1 MNNVSIIDSGTS
13 NLFSIKNAINE
24 VGAKAKII
32 SKKSEIIK
40 SDILVL
46 PGVGSYKEAMKNLKK
61 KNIIKPIIQHINSG
75 KSFLGICLG
84 FQLLFESSS
93 EFGNTKGLGILKGTI
108 NSFDSKKV
116 KSIPHVG
123 WNKAKVKNRKLNLI
137 NDSELYYFVHS
148 FYAKPKDRK
157 IVYTTTVA
165 DNFAF
170 CSSIIYKN
178 IYGCQFHPEK
188 SGKQGLNF
196 LKKFLQI

>member
-1 MNNVSIIDSGTS
+1 M
-13 NLFSIKNAINE
+13 
-24 VGAKAKII
+24 
-32 SKKSEIIK
+32 
-40 SDILVL
+40 

-61 KNIIKPIIQHINSG
+61 KKIIKPIIQHINSG

-84 FQLLFESSS
+84 FQLLFDSSS
-93 EFGNTKGLGILKGTI
+93 EFGNTKGLGILRGTI

-123 WNKAKVKNRKLNLI
+123 WNKAKLKNRKFNLI

-148 FYAKPKDRK
+148 FYAKPKNNK
-157 IVYTTTVA
+157 IVYTTTAV
-165 DNFAF
+165 DNFVF